1 MQNERKITILGDTGE
16 TLELEQLS
24 LLVLHDPETDEERE
38 ILILVN
44 DDGESSFFE
53 VIDEDT
59 IEQVFDEELIEALLN
74 LEEQSD

>member
-38 ILILVN
+38 IHRSAFKSR
-44 DDGESSFFE
+44 G
-53 VIDEDT
+53 
-59 IEQVFDEELIEALLN
+59 AK
-74 LEEQSD
+74 